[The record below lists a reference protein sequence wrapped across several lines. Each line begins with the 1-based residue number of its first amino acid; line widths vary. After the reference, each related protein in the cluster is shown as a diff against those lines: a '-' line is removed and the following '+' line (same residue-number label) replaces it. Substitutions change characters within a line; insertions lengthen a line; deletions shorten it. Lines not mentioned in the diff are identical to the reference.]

1 MKNKLFLLTFFVIN
15 TYAAEVR
22 EVAEVT
28 VQKRQADLYTKYVTA
43 VDPNMA
49 RHLSSHPNQP
59 KVVNQQRQTA
69 AMSAMKI
76 AKEFL
81 STDPGA
87 ELEPLRFQGDIP
99 DATVRQ
105 HILGLGQISVQDVYD
120 ESKQAL
126 CSLCNTR

>member
-15 TYAAEVR
+15 TYAAEV
-22 EVAEVT
+22 
-28 VQKRQADLYTKYVTA
+28 
-43 VDPNMA
+43 
-49 RHLSSHPNQP
+49 
-59 KVVNQQRQTA
+59 
-69 AMSAMKI
+69 
-76 AKEFL
+76 
-81 STDPGA
+81 
-87 ELEPLRFQGDIP
+87 EPLMFQGDIP